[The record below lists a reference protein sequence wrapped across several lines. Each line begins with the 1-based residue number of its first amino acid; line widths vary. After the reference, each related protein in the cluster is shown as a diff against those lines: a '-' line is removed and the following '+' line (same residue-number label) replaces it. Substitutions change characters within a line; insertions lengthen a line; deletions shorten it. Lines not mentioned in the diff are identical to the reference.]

1 MQQKKQRQII
11 LFGSSGQIGRAFK
24 RLALSDHRIKVK
36 IVPIFWSELVDNN
49 ILNSQKSLL
58 DFILKKSSSRNSID
72 FIFANGII
80 NPQED
85 PKRIMFSN
93 FEFPKKVIQAT
104 QHLLGTRYLTIGS
117 IFENFEHTSTNNIYI
132 RSKLELS
139 RWMMNISKKPGN
151 DKRFLHVRLHTLY
164 GDKPKPFMF
173 LGQIAHSLKMQSDFC
188 MTSGDQL
195 REYHHVDDISGSFL
209 NILCK
214 DWNFSPIVQVNSGEP
229 VRLADLANAIFE
241 FYGKTN
247 LLKIGTL
254 PSPKGENINNIFPRS
269 ESWLLPYFR
278 NPITGA
284 TESLRNFCNLD

>member
-1 MQQKKQRQII
+1 MQQYKQRLII
-11 LFGSSGQIGRAFK
+11 LFGSSGQIGRAVK
-24 RLALSDHRIKVK
+24 RIALSDHRIKAK
-36 IVPIFWSELVDNN
+36 IVPIFWSELADNN

-58 DFILKKSSSRNSID
+58 DFILEKSSSQNSID

-85 PKRIMFSN
+85 PERIMFSN

-104 QHLLGTRYLTIGS
+104 QHLLSTRYLTIGT

-139 RWMMNISKKPGN
+139 RWMMNISKKPGSA
-151 DKRFLHVRLHTLY
+151 KRLLHVRLHTLY

-173 LGQIAHSLKMQSDFC
+173 LGQIVHSLKMQSDFC
-188 MTSGDQL
+188 MTSGEQL
-195 REYHHVDDISGSFL
+195 REYHHVDDISSSFL

-214 DWNFSPIVQVNSGEP
+214 EWNFSPIVQVNSGEP
-229 VRLADLANAIFE
+229 VRLVDLANAIFE
-241 FYGKTN
+241 FYGKTD
-247 LLKIGTL
+247 LLKIGAL
-254 PSPKGENINNIFPRS
+254 QSPNGENLDKSFPRS

-278 NPITGA
+278 NPITGV
-284 TESLRNFCNLD
+284 TESLRKFCILD